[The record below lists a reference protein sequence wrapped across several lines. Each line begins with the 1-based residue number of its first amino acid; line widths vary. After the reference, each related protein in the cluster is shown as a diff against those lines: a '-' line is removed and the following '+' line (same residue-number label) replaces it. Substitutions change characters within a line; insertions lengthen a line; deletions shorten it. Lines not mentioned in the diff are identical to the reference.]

1 VIEIAFWA
9 CFAVVLYTYLLYPLI
24 LACLARLRP
33 RPVRRSLDGP
43 RTVSFV
49 VCAANEQSAI
59 ERRLLELIGILE
71 GTKIQGEIIV
81 VSDGSTDETAAVARR
96 YESSNVRV
104 LEIPNPVGKSAALTR
119 GAALAKNAIV
129 VFADV
134 RQIWAPEALELLL
147 ENFADPRVGAVSG
160 DLIVVSGDALAGVS
174 LYWRF
179 EKWLRQQE
187 SRIGSQVGVTGAIS
201 AVRRELFRPI
211 PAGTL
216 LDDVYWPLAVVMQRY
231 RVIHDS
237 RALAYDRLPER
248 VGDEFRRKVRT
259 LAGNFQLV
267 ARMPAC
273 LVPWRNPTWAAL
285 LSHKLLRLV
294 VPWALLGMFAAAVAL
309 DGPCYRAALAVQV
322 AAYSLGLVGLVLPR
336 RLLPGRSAAGRLLSA
351 AASFLV
357 LNAAAAMALGVW
369 LSGRASRSWRRVSY
383 SYSPVATGSLPVAC
397 GSPNRLAACSTE
409 GSPSPVSPC
418 SAP

>member
-1 VIEIAFWA
+1 MLEAVFWA
-9 CFAVVLYTYLLYPLI
+9 CFIVVVYTYLLYPLA
-24 LACLARLRP
+24 LACLSRLRP
-33 RPVRRSLDGP
+33 RAVKRGMDGP
-43 RTVSFV
+43 RTVSFI
-49 VCAANEQSAI
+49 VCANNEHKAI

-71 GTKIQGEIIV
+71 GTNTQGEIIV
-81 VSDGSTDETAAVARR
+81 VSDGSTDETAAIALGL
-96 YESSNVRV
+96 ESRGVRV
-104 LEIPNPVGKSAALTR
+104 EELPTPAGKAAALTR
-119 GAALAKNAIV
+119 GVALAKNDIV

-134 RQIWAPEALELLL
+134 RQTWAPEALELLL

-160 DLIVVSGDALAGVS
+160 DLIVVSGPGALSGVS

-231 RVIHDS
+231 RVVHDS

-248 VGDEFRRKVRT
+248 VADEFRRKVRT

-267 ARMPAC
+267 ARMPSC
-273 LVPWRNPTWAAL
+273 LLPWRNPAWAQL
-285 LSHKLLRLV
+285 LSHKLLRLA
-294 VPWALLGMFAAAVAL
+294 VPWALLGMFVCNLAL
-309 DGPCYRAALAVQV
+309 EGQFYFAALASQV
-322 AAYSLGLVGLVLPR
+322 VCYGVGVVGLVAPA
-336 RLLPGRSAAGRLLSA
+336 RLLNGWFPGRVLSA

-369 LSGRASRSWRRVSY
+369 ISGRASRSWRRVSY
-383 SYSPVATGSLPVAC
+383 STNGAPTAQPA
-397 GSPNRLAACSTE
+397 STA
-409 GSPSPVSPC
+409 PIAPC
-418 SAP
+418 PAPRAIASVE